1 MKSWMQKSHDARS
14 EPATSGMACAL
25 HDLFLDELAE
35 LYSAEKQIIK
45 TLPALIK
52 ASHSEELRKAL
63 EVHLKETEIHAA
75 RLEKA
80 AKSLGTTL
88 AQTNCKGM
96 QGILE
101 DGCDTLKEQ
110 KNKPCLDA
118 TLIAAAQKVEHY
130 EIASYGA
137 VCAWGREI
145 GHEEAVSLLEVTE
158 NEEKA
163 ADETLTEIAESLAN
177 AKG

>member
-1 MKSWMQKSHDARS
+1 MRKNQKARS
-14 EPATSGMACAL
+14 GISTAGMTSAL
-25 HDLFLDELAE
+25 HDLFLDELAD

-52 ASHSEELRKAL
+52 ASQSEELRRAF
-63 EVHLKETEIHAA
+63 EMHLKETETHAA

-88 AQTNCKGM
+88 GQKNCKGM

-101 DGCDTLKEQ
+101 DGSDTIKEQ
-110 KNKPCLDA
+110 KDKPCLDA
-118 TLIAAAQKVEHY
+118 ILIAAAQKVEHY

-137 VCAWGREI
+137 VCAWGREM
-145 GHEEAVSLLEVTE
+145 GHEEAVSLLEVTL

-163 ADETLTEIAESLAN
+163 ADEKLTEIAESLVGTKN
-177 AKG
+177 